1 MNLAKKSR
9 LAKVAIMTSV
19 EPPAPPRKMLKPW
32 VCVFVVIYL
41 IPQFLYGW
49 RGDLDTKEKSDV
61 AVVCVKVFAALF
73 VCLLPTLVLYFLTR
87 RNSTVASVTFS
98 VMLLLLAGVR
108 YTTHLRDQAFAFNVS
123 PVSILDDTISINYP
137 HTMESPPVPV
147 APNIFAKV
155 LPNPIGHR
163 DELVM
168 WVTHIAGSWSSVQ
181 QAQDGVSD
189 QQLSQ
194 KTVAN
199 RLTWHS
205 VDGPTPRFASEPQRD
220 NTRGNNSSAIF
231 GVVELHP
238 GEYAVC
244 EFSIAPASSIRVKQ
258 DVALAEK
265 IISSISAGTK

>member
-1 MNLAKKSR
+1 
-9 LAKVAIMTSV
+9 MTSV
-19 EPPAPPRKMLKPW
+19 GSPPQPRKTMLKPW
-32 VCVFVVIYL
+32 VCVFAVIYL

-49 RGDLDTKEKSDV
+49 RGDLDSKEQSDV
-61 AVVCVKVFAALF
+61 ALICIKVFAALF
-73 VCLLPTLVLYFLTR
+73 ICFLPTLLLYFLTR

-108 YTTHLRDQAFAFNVS
+108 FTTHLRDQAFAFNAS
-123 PVSILDDTISINYP
+123 AVSILDDTISINYP
-137 HTMESPPVPV
+137 HTMETPPVPV
-147 APNIFAKV
+147 GPHMFAKV

-168 WVTHIAGSWSSVQ
+168 WVTHTAGTWSSLQ
-181 QAQDGVSD
+181 EAQDGISD

-199 RLTWHS
+199 RLSWHS
-205 VDGPTPRFASEPQRD
+205 VDGPTSRFSSEPQRD
-220 NTRGNNSSAIF
+220 LTRDNNTSVIF

-244 EFSIAPASSIRVKQ
+244 QFSILPASPLRMKQ
-258 DVALAEK
+258 HVALAEK
-265 IISSISAGTK
+265 IISSITSGTK